1 MKGFLLGLVNGTV
14 CLASCAP
21 VLAPYLLGQ
30 GQTVRR
36 NYLDLGRFLAGRLIG
51 YLFLAVLAWSLGLL
65 VDQKSVYREIIF
77 GGSYC
82 FLAGLLIYYSL
93 SKETGLCAMGIVKGG
108 LPGFIKKSSLLLPF
122 ALGLFTGLNLCP
134 PLLMAITG
142 AASEGN
148 LLESLFFFGAFFL
161 GTSIF
166 FLPIPF
172 MGLLKRKEALQ
183 TIGKMAAGLIGVY
196 YLGMGVLI
204 LVGGVRQL

>member
-1 MKGFLLGLVNGTV
+1 
-14 CLASCAP
+14 
-21 VLAPYLLGQ
+21 
-30 GQTVRR
+30 
-36 NYLDLGRFLAGRLIG
+36 
-51 YLFLAVLAWSLGLL
+51 
-65 VDQKSVYREIIF
+65 
-77 GGSYC
+77 
-82 FLAGLLIYYSL
+82 
-93 SKETGLCAMGIVKGG
+93 
-108 LPGFIKKSSLLLPF
+108 
-122 ALGLFTGLNLCP
+122 
-134 PLLMAITG
+134 MAITG